1 MSTPAT
7 SPGKNRARSGAGL
20 LWRAS
25 WRHARQHRWQTWL
38 SVAGVMLGV
47 MMVVAVDLA
56 NSSARRAFDL
66 SVATVSGNLTHQI
79 VALGGGRVDDHLF
92 ARLRIE
98 LGIRTSAPAL
108 GGEVT
113 LAGQRFTLLGIDP
126 LSEAALERRRPG
138 IATEPGAMIGLG
150 LQALT
155 QPRGVLMQGEAA
167 AALNLAPGA
176 TASLRSDGRDTTVE
190 LAAVLDGKEA
200 RALEGVIFAD
210 IALAQEVLGR
220 TGLDSI
226 DLRLKPEDVERV
238 RAWLPSGLVLA
249 QAGSDDAVLQQLSR
263 AFQINLRAMSLL
275 ALLVA
280 ALLIYNTASL
290 SVLERRPTLGVL
302 RALGVERRMLL
313 RLVLGE
319 SAVLGLGASAAGAAL
334 GLLLGQ
340 VLVRY
345 VTRTVDDLYFT
356 LTVTRFLPD
365 YRVLLEGLVLGTA
378 LTLAAALVPALQA
391 ANSPPIT
398 LQRAVPE
405 EHTWRRR
412 IRGLALLGLVL
423 LGLGYALLLPERGG
437 LVEGFVAL
445 NLIIFGFCLLIPWG
459 LSCALAL
466 VLAVSLRHLPQT
478 LRLSLRNIQSGIGR
492 TGLAVA
498 ALTVAVSVT
507 VGVGVMIGSFRHT
520 IDVWLD
526 QTLGGE
532 VQLTRLDGDGGIP
545 PELERAALGLPAL
558 REVRHQYL
566 QELRTDFG
574 TVRAFAHD
582 TAVED
587 QLYIKDASAQNL
599 AAFAAGEAV
608 LLAEPFAWLHDL
620 GPGDTLRYTSRAGEQ
635 ELRVGGIYFDY
646 TTGTGALE
654 LPLSR
659 FRALWPEQGPQ
670 RLSFMLTDDADRAAT
685 LAALRTLVQGF
696 PGSYGVAAN
705 AEIKALTLAIFDR
718 TFAITDVLRLLAILV
733 AFVGVLSALTALQ
746 LQRMREYALLRAS
759 GMTVGE
765 TAVMIL
771 AQTAAMGL
779 CAGLL
784 ALPLGLMMSE
794 VLIDVINR
802 RSFGWS
808 MQHLVPWAVLG
819 QAVALALLAAL
830 LAGLHPALRIR
841 RLSPALA
848 LREE

>member
-1 MSTPAT
+1 MS
-7 SPGKNRARSGAGL
+7 L

-79 VALGGGRVDDHLF
+79 VATEGGTVDDALF
-92 ARLRIE
+92 ARLRID
-98 LGIRTSAPAL
+98 LGIRTSAPAVS
-108 GGEVT
+108 GEVT
-113 LAGQRFTLLGIDP
+113 LQGRRFTLLGIDP
-126 LSEAALERRRPG
+126 LSEATLERKRPG

-150 LQALT
+150 LRALT
-155 QPRGVLMQGEAA
+155 QPRGVLMQGDAA

-176 TASLRSDGRDTTVE
+176 ALSLRGDGRDTSAE
-190 LAAVLDGKEA
+190 LAAVLEGPET

-210 IALAQEVLGR
+210 IALAQEMLGR
-220 TGLDSI
+220 TGVDSI
-226 DLRLKPEDVERV
+226 DLRLNAEQVERL
-238 RAWLPSGLVLA
+238 RAWLPAGFALVE
-249 QAGSDDAVLQQLSR
+249 AGSDDAVLQQLSQ

-290 SVLERRPTLGVL
+290 SVLERRSTLGVL
-302 RALGVERRMLL
+302 RALGVERRTLL
-313 RLVLGE
+313 RVVLGE
-319 SAVLGLGASAAGAAL
+319 SAILGLSASAAGAAL

-365 YRVLLEGLVLGTA
+365 YRVLLEGLVLGTG
-378 LTLAAALVPALQA
+378 LTMAAALLPALQA

-398 LQRAVPE
+398 LQRAIPE

-412 IRGLALLGLVL
+412 LRILALVGVVA
-423 LGLGYALLLPERGG
+423 LGLGYALLWPERGG

-445 NLIIFGFCLLIPWG
+445 NLIIFGFCLIIPWG
-459 LSCALAL
+459 LSRALAL

-520 IDVWLD
+520 IEVWLD
-526 QTLGGE
+526 QTLSGD
-532 VQLTRLDGDGGIP
+532 VQLTRLDGGNGIP
-545 PELERAALGLPAL
+545 PELERVALGLPAL

-566 QELRTDFG
+566 QELRTEYG

-587 QLYIKDASAQNL
+587 QLYVKDASAEAL
-599 AAFAAGEAV
+599 TAFSAGDAV

-620 GPGDTLRYTSRAGEQ
+620 KAGDALRYDSRDGEQ
-635 ELRVGGIYFDY
+635 TLRVGGIYYDY

-654 LPLSR
+654 LPLAR
-659 FRALWPEQGPQ
+659 FRQLWPAQGPQ
-670 RLSFMLTDDADRAAT
+670 RLSFTLRDDADHAAT
-685 LAALRTLVQGF
+685 VAALRTIAQGF

-705 AEIKALTLAIFDR
+705 AEIKTLTLAIFDR

-784 ALPLGLMMSE
+784 ALPLGLMMSD

-808 MQHLVPWAVLG
+808 MQHLVPWAVLA
-819 QAVALALLAAL
+819 QAVALALIAAL
-830 LAGLHPALRIR
+830 LAGLHPALRLR